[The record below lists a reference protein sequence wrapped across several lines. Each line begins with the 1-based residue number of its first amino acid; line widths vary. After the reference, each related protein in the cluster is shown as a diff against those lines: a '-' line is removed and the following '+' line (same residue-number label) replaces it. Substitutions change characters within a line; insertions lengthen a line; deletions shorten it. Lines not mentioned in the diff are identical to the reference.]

1 MPYKNGLSEGT
12 GYRYYRNGGKES
24 EIQFKQNKANG
35 VWKQWYADGSIK
47 TEMVMVND
55 EPVKI
60 LTWDE
65 NGRLLSELSIRHHK
79 RNGVVL
85 EWYEDGSK
93 KSEAVYQDDKLVRK
107 TQWDKDGYL
116 IEP

>member
-1 MPYKNGLSEGT
+1 
-12 GYRYYRNGGKES
+12 
-24 EIQFKQNKANG
+24 
-35 VWKQWYADGSIK
+35 
-47 TEMVMVND
+47 MVND